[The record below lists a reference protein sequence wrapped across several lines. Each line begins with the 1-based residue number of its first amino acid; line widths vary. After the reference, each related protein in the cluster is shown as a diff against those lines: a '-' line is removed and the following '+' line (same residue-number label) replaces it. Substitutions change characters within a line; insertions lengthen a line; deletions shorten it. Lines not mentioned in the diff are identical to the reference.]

1 MSGWVSLYVKLL
13 GAGLRSRMQY
23 RFNFAMT
30 SLAAALIAAADFLM
44 IAVVLLR
51 FDHVR
56 GWDIYEVGY
65 LYAVV
70 TLAKTC
76 YRTISADLHYIE
88 RYLVTGELDALMVR
102 PVPVLFALMTA
113 NVRLMPGELVQSTA
127 VLSLSMG
134 AMMAEGRLDGWA
146 IPLTLLSAATG
157 TAILFAI
164 GLATATVGFWTTK
177 VDDLQSFT
185 EDASKAAGQ
194 YPLAVYPD
202 WLKGV
207 LLTVLPVGFVSYV
220 PALYLLKGQL
230 GLWTFAAAAAVAAV
244 ALFAALR
251 FWRSGIRRYQSTG
264 H

>member
-1 MSGWVSLYVKLL
+1 MKSMVSLYWKLL
-13 GAGLRSRMQY
+13 LAGLRSRMQY

-30 SLAAALIAAADFLM
+30 SLAAAVIAAADFLM

-70 TLAKTC
+70 SLAKTC
-76 YRTISADLHYIE
+76 YRTVSADLHYID
-88 RYLVTGELDALMVR
+88 RYLVTGDLDALMVR

-113 NVRLMPGELVQSTA
+113 NVRLLPGELVQSTA
-127 VLSLSMG
+127 VLALSMG
-134 AMMAEGRLDGWA
+134 AMMESGRIDGWA
-146 IPLTLLSAATG
+146 IPLTLLNVAVG
-157 TAILFAI
+157 TVIMFAI

-185 EDASKAAGQ
+185 EDASKAAAQ
-194 YPLAVYPD
+194 YPLTVYPD

-220 PALYLLKGQL
+220 PALYLLKGEL
-230 GLWTFAAAAAVAAV
+230 GPWTFAASAAV
-244 ALFAALR
+244 ALAALFGALR
-251 FWRSGIRRYQSTG
+251 LWRIGIRRYQSTG